1 MRLFY
6 FFFFLTTSPFG
17 AFMTLLYGLGSAP
30 ASQPRNALFGQAVS
44 ISTALLLDSIDALKD
59 HVSMKQ
65 ALAVALAIAAM
76 TKLGLT
82 HPPAGAAALLFA
94 GGDLSWTHLF
104 ALLIGNVVAIG
115 MATAINN
122 WSNKRQYP
130 SYWGLLPP
138 GVPNVCTRTIKTWWK
153 KQSPPNER

>member
-1 MRLFY
+1 MPCSDKQF
-6 FFFFLTTSPFG
+6 
-17 AFMTLLYGLGSAP
+17 
-30 ASQPRNALFGQAVS
+30 S
-44 ISTALLLDSIDALKD
+44 ISIALLIDSIDALKD

-94 GGDLSWTHLF
+94 GGGLGWTHLF

-138 GVPNVCTRTIKTWWK
+138 GVPNVFTQKIKPWWMK
-153 KQSPPNER
+153 RSPPNER